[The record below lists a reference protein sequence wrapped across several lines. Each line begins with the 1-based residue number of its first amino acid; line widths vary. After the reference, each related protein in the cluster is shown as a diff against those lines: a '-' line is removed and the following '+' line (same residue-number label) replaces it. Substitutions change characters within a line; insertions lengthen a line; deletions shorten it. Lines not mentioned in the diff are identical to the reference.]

1 MIAMKLRSR
10 FAPGYE
16 VWGRLNL
23 YGPLVALGV
32 GAGGRRLRHTAV
44 GELRLEPGAAVIDVC
59 TGTGLTL
66 PYLAAAAGRRGRVVG
81 VDRSPAMLA
90 GARDRAVSPPA
101 ELVEGDAASL
111 PFEAGTFDGA
121 ISTYGL
127 TAVADVEGALDEMV
141 RVVKPGARIVVADV
155 HFVNWPAPAAFNRAV
170 TAALRPFNTW
180 YTDRD
185 FPALLA
191 ARGLRVT
198 SVASGSAALSLTVG
212 KRS

>member
-1 MIAMKLRSR
+1 MKLRSR

-16 VWGRLNL
+16 VWGRFGL

-32 GAGGRRLRHTAV
+32 GPSGARLRHEAV
-44 GELRLEPGAAVIDVC
+44 AALRLRPGASVIDVG

-66 PYLAAAAGRRGRVVG
+66 PYLAAAVGRGGRVVG
-81 VDRSPAMLA
+81 LDRSPAMLV
-90 GARDRAVSPPA
+90 GASERAPAPPV
-101 ELVEGDAASL
+101 ELVEAEATHL
-111 PFEAGTFDGA
+111 PFEDGSFNAA

-127 TAVADVEGALDEMV
+127 TAIAETDAALDEMV
-141 RVVKPGARIVVADV
+141 RVVRPGGRLVVADV
-155 HFVNWPAPAAFNRAV
+155 HFVNWPTPASVNRAV

-198 SVASGSAALSLTVG
+198 PIPTYRPALSLTVG
-212 KRS
+212 ER